1 MSEAVDISPQPGSD
15 DTVVALMK
23 RFNLPMTREVYL
35 DLAYFGEP
43 PEQIDAEVMA
53 NMPEE
58 FKDG

>member
-1 MSEAVDISPQPGSD
+1 
-15 DTVVALMK
+15 MK
-23 RFNLPMTREVYL
+23 RFKLPMTREVYL
-35 DLAYFGEP
+35 DLAYFGET

>member
-1 MSEAVDISPQPGSD
+1 MSEAVDINPQPGSD

-23 RFNLPMTREVYL
+23 RFKLPMTREVYL
-35 DLAYFGEP
+35 DLAYFGET